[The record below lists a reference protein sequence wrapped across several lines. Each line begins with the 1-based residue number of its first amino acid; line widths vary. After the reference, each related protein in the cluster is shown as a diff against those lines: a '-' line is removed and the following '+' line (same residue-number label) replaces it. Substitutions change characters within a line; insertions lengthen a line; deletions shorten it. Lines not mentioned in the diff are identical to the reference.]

1 MNETINLMKK
11 TKAEMVHI
19 IFCQIQ
25 EKNKLDEKVKE
36 YASQIYE
43 KQKEFE
49 KLKEENEKQK
59 LDLAAADACQSGDI
73 AFQYLHSHLCNLKEE
88 NNKLKE
94 ENTNLKEQNIK
105 DTCRITK
112 LSKGNKK
119 FMKQIDSWE
128 RWGGEITNELI
139 VMEEWEHYVNK
150 GLLKD
155 SKGAGIEI
163 NLT

>member
-1 MNETINLMKK
+1 MSETINLMKK
-11 TKAEMVHI
+11 TKAQMIHI

-36 YASQIYE
+36 YAGEIYDM
-43 KQKEFE
+43 KNIYKEFIQLKEENE
-49 KLKEENEKQK
+49 KLKEENQK
-59 LDLAAADACQSGDI
+59 IQEHLDKAREVSNNLIAQNNTTMPSQS
-73 AFQYLHSHLCNLKEE
+73 ALYRE
-88 NNKLKE
+88 
-94 ENTNLKEQNIK
+94 
-105 DTCRITK
+105 
-112 LSKGNKK
+112 NKK
-119 FMKQIDSWE
+119 LNLQLKSWE